1 MGLFDDVFGGSKS
14 EKKQEW
20 TKGEAFAGILL
31 ATIACDGHI
40 SDDEAF
46 GMTTVLN
53 RMRMFENYSNER
65 FRSLINRLIGI
76 LKKRGIDHVLD
87 RAVEALP
94 EKLRETVFA
103 NACDLALA
111 DGGIEDDEK
120 DFLDNLQKRLRI
132 PGDTALEIVEVMI
145 IKNRE

>member
-1 MGLFDDVFGGSKS
+1 MGLFDGYGGSKQGQ
-14 EKKQEW
+14 QEW
-20 TKGEAFAGILL
+20 TKTEAFAGILL

-53 RMRMFENYSNER
+53 RMRMYQNYSEQR
-65 FRSLINRLIGI
+65 FRTMINRLMGI
-76 LKKRGIDHVLD
+76 LKKRGIEYLLD

-94 EKLRETVFA
+94 EKMRETVFA

-111 DGGIEDDEK
+111 DGGVEDDEK
-120 DFLDNLQKRLRI
+120 DFLDDLQKRLRI

-145 IKNRE
+145 IKNKD

>member
-1 MGLFDDVFGGSKS
+1 MGLFDGYGGSKQGQ
-14 EKKQEW
+14 QEW
-20 TKGEAFAGILL
+20 TKTEAFAGILL

-53 RMRMFENYSNER
+53 RMRMYQNYSNER
-65 FRSLINRLIGI
+65 FRTMINRLMGV
-76 LKKRGIDHVLD
+76 LKKRGIEYLLD

-94 EKLRETVFA
+94 EKMRETVFA

-111 DGGIEDDEK
+111 DGGVEDDEK
-120 DFLDNLQKRLRI
+120 DFLDDLQKRLRI

-145 IKNRE
+145 IKNKD